1 MRNCDYANRSS
12 QLITSD
18 SARQILQRCSTRFTP
33 TREAKTESLVQKK
46 PWDFF
51 LGKCS
56 GKEKKSPAIDL
67 DQNRVLPRERILHEL
82 TARSED
88 GDLDGIIFLGKS
100 YRSEYLRPQR
110 SIENWSSAN
119 WTRTHPLGVTI
130 NASTPKKRA
139 PHHGY
144 IFCGCFLLQVSRPR
158 RLSCNSLRQ
167 TQNNTVCWITP
178 SET

>member
-12 QLITSD
+12 QLIISD

-82 TARSED
+82 TARSEE
-88 GDLDGIIFLGKS
+88 GDLDRNNFLGKS
-100 YRSEYLRPQR
+100 CRAEYLRLQR
-110 SIENWSSAN
+110 LRENWSSAN
-119 WTRTHPLGVTI
+119 WISRIPQELPSMHRPTKKKPPITDTFFVAASYFKFQGREDSHATLSAKRRTILFVG
-130 NASTPKKRA
+130 
-139 PHHGY
+139 
-144 IFCGCFLLQVSRPR
+144 
-158 RLSCNSLRQ
+158 SL
-167 TQNNTVCWITP
+167 
-178 SET
+178 